1 MTKPRGPA
9 EVGRPDADVIS
20 KVQRTCAAVSDNPVI
35 IAEAFYRHLFDMAPA
50 VRGMFAEDMSLQHE
64 RMCRILLEAVA
75 QAAQN
80 PGAVELTLQ
89 RMGAQHAR
97 HFDVVPEHYPYVGR
111 ALVRAVREL
120 SPEWSTD
127 VGSAWIQV
135 YEWLAAHMVLG
146 GERGTGLYVANPLA
160 VTSRE
165 ARWQPEAPEAAAP
178 RNGHRPNV
186 TSSGRTIAGR
196 LARLGLRRHRQATPA
211 RPAATYSRHGVPPA
225 DGYPED

>member
-1 MTKPRGPA
+1 MTKPRSPA
-9 EVGRPDADVIS
+9 EVGRPDAAVIS
-20 KVQRTCAAVSDNPVI
+20 KVQRTCGAVSDHPVL
-35 IAEAFYRHLFDMAPA
+35 IAEAFYRHLFELAPG

-64 RMCRILLEAVA
+64 RMCRILLEAVS
-75 QAAQN
+75 QAEHN

-89 RMGAQHAR
+89 RMGAQHMR

-146 GERGTGLYVANPLA
+146 AERGTGLYVANPLA
-160 VTSRE
+160 VSSRQP
-165 ARWQPEAPEAAAP
+165 RWSEPPP
-178 RNGHRPNV
+178 PPGIRTGGDHRPNV
-186 TSSGRTIAGR
+186 TSEAGRRSQLAGR
-196 LARLGLRRHRQATPA
+196 LARLGLRRHKSA
-211 RPAATYSRHGVPPA
+211 RPHAAN
-225 DGYPED
+225 D